1 MKLSIGILAVL
12 ALLMVVQMA
21 YYYPQLP
28 DTVASHFNAMGRPNG
43 WMSKTAF
50 VVIVLA
56 ALLLSAA
63 PTVGFALLLPHL
75 QNAMN
80 LPNKEYWLAPERRDN
95 TLAFVGASMIWIES
109 LVVALLL
116 VINYF
121 VCRLN
126 IDGNNRLALPMIPT
140 LAVFFGCLSVIVTRM
155 VLRFKGHQFK
165 TQNTGT

>member
-1 MKLSIGILAVL
+1 MKLPVGILAVL

-21 YYYPQLP
+21 YYYLQLP
-28 DTVASHFNAMGRPNG
+28 DTVASHFDATGTPNG

-50 VVIVLA
+50 VVIILA
-56 ALLLSAA
+56 ALPLSAA
-63 PTVGFALLLPHL
+63 PTAGFALVLHHV
-75 QNAMN
+75 QDAMN

-109 LVVALLL
+109 LIVALLL

-126 IDGNNRLALPMIPT
+126 IDGDNRLALPMIPT
-140 LAVFFGCLSVIVTRM
+140 LVVFLGGLSVIITRM
-155 VLRFKGHQFK
+155 VLRFKGHQFNI
-165 TQNTGT
+165 QNTGT